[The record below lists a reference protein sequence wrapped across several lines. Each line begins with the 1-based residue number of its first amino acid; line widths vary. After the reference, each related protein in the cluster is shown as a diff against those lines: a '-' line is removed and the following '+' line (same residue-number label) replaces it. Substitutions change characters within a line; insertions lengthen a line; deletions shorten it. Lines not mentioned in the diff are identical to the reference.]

1 MFCPHLDDR
10 DPGDNN
16 CDYYYCLGRQR
27 QVPDRDHLQFG
38 WLTADTARL
47 LRTVFARR
55 VREVGLTRAQWLALT
70 RIHRRP
76 GVSQSELADM
86 MEIEKAPAGRIVDRL
101 EEKNWVE
108 RRPEPSDRRV
118 NRIYLTELGAR
129 VHAAIAPLADTT
141 VRDALAGLTPAEQS
155 RLVGLMSKVKAQ
167 LMILAASD
175 PRADSSEI
183 DGIEDADDDVAAST
197 RVVRP

>member
-1 MFCPHLDDR
+1 
-10 DPGDNN
+10 
-16 CDYYYCLGRQR
+16 
-27 QVPDRDHLQFG
+27 VPDRDHLQFG

-108 RRPEPSDRRV
+108 RRAEPSDRRV

-155 RLVGLMSKVKAQ
+155 RLVALMSKVKAQ
-167 LMILAASD
+167 LTTLAASD
-175 PRADSSEI
+175 PRADSASEF

-197 RVVRP
+197 RAVRP